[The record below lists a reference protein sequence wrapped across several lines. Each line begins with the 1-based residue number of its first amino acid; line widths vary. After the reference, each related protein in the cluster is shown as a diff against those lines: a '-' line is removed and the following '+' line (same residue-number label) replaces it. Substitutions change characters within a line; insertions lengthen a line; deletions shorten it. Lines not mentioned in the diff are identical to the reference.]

1 MAVAPD
7 PLGATCVPAA
17 RTPTLRS
24 AAVAT
29 FSRRGFIQLGLRVA
43 NHARIPVA
51 AAPVVIAVAMHCM
64 HMAQM

>member
-1 MAVAPD
+1 
-7 PLGATCVPAA
+7 VPAA

-29 FSRRGFIQLGLRVA
+29 FSRRGFIQLGFRVA